1 MQDITERK
9 RSENELI
16 VAIEAVMADTSWFSR
31 SIVEKLAALRQTSRA
46 VPLEADLDELT
57 LREREVLGLICEGQ
71 SDSEMSE
78 TLGLSQNTIRNH
90 VSALYRKIGV
100 NRRSAA
106 VIWARERGIIGKD
119 ALRRR
124 KRAK

>member
-9 RSENELI
+9 QSENELI

-31 SIVEKLAALRQTSRA
+31 SIVEKLAALRQTSSA
-46 VPLEADLDELT
+46 VPLEADLDDLT

-71 SDSEMSE
+71 SDFEMSE
-78 TLGLSQNTIRNH
+78 ALGLSQHTIRNP

-100 NRRSAA
+100 NRRSPV
-106 VIWARERGIIGKD
+106 VIRDSDRCVGEHTP
-119 ALRRR
+119 AL
-124 KRAK
+124 

>member
-1 MQDITERK
+1 
-9 RSENELI
+9 
-16 VAIEAVMADTSWFSR
+16 
-31 SIVEKLAALRQTSRA
+31 
-46 VPLEADLDELT
+46 
-57 LREREVLGLICEGQ
+57 
-71 SDSEMSE
+71 MSE

-119 ALRRR
+119 ALSRR